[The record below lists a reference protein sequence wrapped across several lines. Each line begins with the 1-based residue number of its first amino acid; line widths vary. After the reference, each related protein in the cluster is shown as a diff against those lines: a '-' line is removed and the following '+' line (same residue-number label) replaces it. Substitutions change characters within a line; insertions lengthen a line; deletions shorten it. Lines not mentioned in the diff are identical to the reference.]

1 MNNKFY
7 KKNNLIHTYKNG
19 KYKINFKFSGFDK
32 DPLTS
37 LIIEA
42 KKDKFIK
49 IKKNNNINLS
59 TKNYNNYAFSLL
71 HNKKVK
77 TSLRNKK
84 IKY

>member
-1 MNNKFY
+1 MTKFL
-7 KKNNLIHTYKNG
+7 KK
-19 KYKINFKFSGFDK
+19 DQ
-32 DPLTS
+32 LTS
-37 LIIEA
+37 SWYEIDA

-49 IKKNNNINLS
+49 IKKKNNINLS